1 MIRADKLPACRLA
14 RCRAV
19 MIKACS
25 IIFISMSSL
34 VGPALAQQ
42 EAAPL
47 VGTVYAQRK
56 PISQTADFVG
66 RVTAVDKVDIHARV
80 TGFLEAVLFKEGDF
94 VKKGSPLYRIERGQY
109 QAAVEQAQGALDRSK
124 SAEGLAKTQMTRG
137 TTLLTQRS
145 IAADTVDQERAAE
158 LRAQGQILSD
168 QASLDLAKIN
178 LGYTDIAAPISG
190 KISKTNIT
198 AGNVVGPDSG
208 TLTTIV
214 SQDPMYVTFPV
225 SQRDILQL
233 QQSGQTQEINN
244 IKVRLRFAN
253 GTTYGQAG
261 SINFLDVTVDRAT
274 DTVLVRASMPNPT
287 GLLID
292 GELVTVSLEAGTP
305 QERVLVPQAALI
317 ADQEGVYV
325 FAVEDRKAV
334 VKRIKTSGESGPDT
348 IVSQGLKGGEQIIV
362 QGLQSVRPG
371 QPVQASPLQ
380 SSLNPS

>member
-1 MIRADKLPACRLA
+1 MN
-14 RCRAV
+14 
-19 MIKACS
+19 ACS
-25 IIFISMSSL
+25 FIFISISAL
-34 VGPALAQQ
+34 VGPAQAQQ
-42 EAAPL
+42 QTAPV

-56 PISQTADFVG
+56 PIAQTADFVG
-66 RVTAVDKVDIHARV
+66 RVVAIDKVDIHARV

-94 VKKGSPLYRIERGQY
+94 VKKGTPLYRIEQGQY
-109 QAAVEQAQGALDRSK
+109 QAAVVQAQGALDRSK
-124 SAEGLAKTQMTRG
+124 SAKDLAQVQLNRE
-137 TTLLTQRS
+137 TTLLGQKS
-145 IAADTVDQERAAE
+145 IAADAVDRERAE
-158 LRAQGQILSD
+158 YLRAQGQMLSD
-168 QASLDLAKIN
+168 QANLDFAKIN
-178 LGYTDIAAPISG
+178 LGYTDVVAPISG

-198 AGNVVGPDSG
+198 VGNVVDPNSG
-208 TLTTIV
+208 VLTTIV
-214 SQDPMYVTFPV
+214 GQDPMYVTFPV

-233 QQSGQTQEINN
+233 QQAGETQEIKD

-274 DTVLVRASMPNPT
+274 DTVLVRATMPNPT

-292 GELVTVSLEAGTP
+292 GELVTVTLEAGTP

-317 ADQEGVYV
+317 ADQEGIYV
-325 FAVEDRKAV
+325 FAVEDGKAV
-334 VKRIKTSGESGPDT
+334 VKRIKTSGESGPDD
-348 IVSQGLKGGEQIIV
+348 IVLQGLKGGEQIIV